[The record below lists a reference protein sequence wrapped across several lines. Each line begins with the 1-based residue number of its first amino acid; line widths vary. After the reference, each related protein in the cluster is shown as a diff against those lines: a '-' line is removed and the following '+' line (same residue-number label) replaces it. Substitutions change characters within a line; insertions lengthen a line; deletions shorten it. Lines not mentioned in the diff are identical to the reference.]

1 MNERKHPEAGV
12 FTGCILWPTDPVA
25 RCSAA
30 VVPALQP
37 AAASSCCSKPC
48 YDAAVHN
55 ASMKRLAWQLLCFA
69 PSTTDLPTKTS
80 GDILTISISCRAAAW
95 YLQFCSGRS
104 CCRPQLQSAVSCFLQ
119 YSAATGSGGAAAEN
133 CIFYSATLVPAVTLS
148 RYLGQRCEASSQV
161 SVFPSTLWFT
171 STSPHD
177 LEVLFSA
184 NIRFHYKAFV
194 DFDSIYFL
202 QNKSRRYTWIW
213 ILLMRIFAKTN
224 LGHNQFLFSTFSIF
238 LHAGCD
244 VEVLRQFFSL
254 FLLFL

>member
-25 RCSAA
+25 RCSVA
-30 VVPALQP
+30 VVPALQHCMQP

-55 ASMKRLAWQLLCFA
+55 ASMERLAWQLLCFA

-133 CIFYSATLVPAVTLS
+133 CIFYSATLVPAIIIFRAEIWSLLPSLS
-148 RYLGQRCEASSQV
+148 IPIHIMIHLHISSWPW
-161 SVFPSTLWFT
+161 SVVLSKHSLSLQSLCWLW
-171 STSPHD
+171 
-177 LEVLFSA
+177 
-184 NIRFHYKAFV
+184 
-194 DFDSIYFL
+194 
-202 QNKSRRYTWIW
+202 
-213 ILLMRIFAKTN
+213 
-224 LGHNQFLFSTFSIF
+224 
-238 LHAGCD
+238 
-244 VEVLRQFFSL
+244 
-254 FLLFL
+254 